1 MEANSVSHQSSPS
14 SSSSSSLSSS
24 DNSNIG
30 TRNAAGW
37 PKALALVVVTNVRP
51 LLAGETLAAEE
62 APKLKLVVTAEG
74 RVPVQN
80 IGPLLVVE
88 TLAAEEA
95 LNLKPAVPAAEA
107 ANWKPAVLAGEV
119 RKIVG
124 MTAGS
129 LMTPKPMS
137 SSLIESDF
145 SSTPLESFITHPV
158 NVFLFSVEYLS
169 TGMDVFSIHLS
180 SVES

>member
-1 MEANSVSHQSSPS
+1 M
-14 SSSSSSLSSS
+14 
-24 DNSNIG
+24 
-30 TRNAAGW
+30 R

-51 LLAGETLAAEE
+51 LLAGETLAAVE
-62 APKLKLVVTAEG
+62 APKLKLVVTAEARVVEG
-74 RVPVQN
+74 RVPVPN
-80 IGPLLVVE
+80 TRPLLVVE

-95 LNLKPAVPAAEA
+95 PNLKPAVPAGEA
-107 ANWKPAVLAGEV
+107 PNWKPAVPAGEV

-158 NVFLFSVEYLS
+158 NVSLFSVEYLS

>member
-1 MEANSVSHQSSPS
+1 MEANSVSQSSP
-14 SSSSSSLSSS
+14 SSSSSLSSS

-30 TRNAAGW
+30 PGTAAGW
-37 PKALALVVVTNVRP
+37 LDGMRPKSLALVVVTNVRP

-62 APKLKLVVTAEG
+62 AP
-74 RVPVQN
+74 N

-95 LNLKPAVPAAEA
+95 PNLKPAVPAGEVP
-107 ANWKPAVLAGEV
+107 NWKPAVPAGEALNWKPVVPAGEV
-119 RKIVG
+119 QKIVG

-129 LMTPKPMS
+129 LMPPKPMS